1 MLDDR
6 RHTGLA
12 SGWRKLSVLECNPPL
27 SLCQP
32 GHHHNGNFSHRN
44 LGDYSNDDDTMTQ
57 KIVGMLFFC
66 TFSVASNFLM
76 AISSVQNVPAIVRI
90 IRLSRGTEVCFFIV
104 WHFISIQICSTMLKM
119 LLCCNACTP
128 SDS

>member
-32 GHHHNGNFSHRN
+32 GHHDGDFSH
-44 LGDYSNDDDTMTQ
+44 GDHDGENSHGDIDDAENYGNWVT
-57 KIVGMLFFC
+57 
-66 TFSVASNFLM
+66 
-76 AISSVQNVPAIVRI
+76 
-90 IRLSRGTEVCFFIV
+90 GTK
-104 WHFISIQICSTMLKM
+104 S
-119 LLCCNACTP
+119 
-128 SDS
+128 